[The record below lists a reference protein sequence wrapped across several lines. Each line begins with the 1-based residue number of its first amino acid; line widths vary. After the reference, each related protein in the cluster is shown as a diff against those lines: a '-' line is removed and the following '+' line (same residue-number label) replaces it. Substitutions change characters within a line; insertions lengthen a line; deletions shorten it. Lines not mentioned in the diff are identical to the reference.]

1 MRLYTIIVSIGAHI
15 AALIVLV
22 AIPLVAMDVIPI
34 AHRIPD
40 FIRVS
45 AAELPEVPPPPR
57 GGNPPATRE
66 VAVPST
72 PTEAPDH
79 IEEELPIPGPPGTV
93 PMVPGGVPNGV
104 DGAVPMVNILPPPTP
119 PARRDPVRPG
129 GDIRPPTKIKHVAPI
144 YPSIAQLNRVQGTV
158 ILEAVISEQGE
169 VSQVRVLRS
178 VQLLDEAAMSAVRQ
192 WRFTPTLLNGQ
203 AVPIV
208 MTVTVSFQLK

>member
-15 AALIVLV
+15 AALVVLV

-57 GGNPPATRE
+57 GGNPPVTRE
-66 VAVPST
+66 VSVPST
-72 PTEAPDH
+72 PTHAPDH
-79 IEEELPIPGPPGTV
+79 IEAELPITGPPGDV
-93 PMVPGGVPNGV
+93 PSVPGSVPDGV
-104 DGAVPMVNILPPPTP
+104 DGAIPMVNIPPPVAP
-119 PARRDPVRPG
+119 PTRRDPVRPG
-129 GDIRPPTKIKHVAPI
+129 GDIRPPTKIKHVAPL
-144 YPSIAQLNRVQGTV
+144 YPSIAQSNRVQGTV
-158 ILEAVISEQGE
+158 ILEAVINEQGE

-178 VQLLDEAAMSAVRQ
+178 VMLLDEAAMNAVRQ